1 MRQLNFSFMSF
12 PDVRGIFVGNK
23 KNTDKRQIEFS
34 SFLTILSD
42 FQGSNLSILNW
53 FLRSYCGIFFCHFLV
68 ILSNQLLILLVQ
80 CVFFGYWSWLLNN
93 FEMSKKIKIAH
104 IKLRWIYKV
113 APESSLNPL
122 SYGIFRLC

>member
-23 KNTDKRQIEFS
+23 KNTDNRQREFS

-80 CVFFGYWSWLLNN
+80 CVFFWLL
-93 FEMSKKIKIAH
+93 KLIIKQ
-104 IKLRWIYKV
+104 
-113 APESSLNPL
+113 
-122 SYGIFRLC
+122 F